1 MRARPEK
8 ARRCQGRSCGLGLL
22 EKYRGPGTFR
32 YYSIHCKKR
41 IEPLRV
47 THLEDEH
54 LISLSSQEASAL
66 VDACA
71 MVMVAAESV
80 PEVALPAHVT
90 TVLAGIFEQL
100 SSTAK
105 AAQSHQLNQS
115 QQSRQSN

>member
-1 MRARPEK
+1 M
-8 ARRCQGRSCGLGLL
+8 
-22 EKYRGPGTFR
+22 
-32 YYSIHCKKR
+32 
-41 IEPLRV
+41 RV
-47 THLEDEH
+47 THLDGEH

-71 MVMVAAESV
+71 MVLIAAESV

-90 TVLAGIFEQL
+90 TVLASVFEQL
-100 SSTAK
+100 SDTAK

>member
-1 MRARPEK
+1 M
-8 ARRCQGRSCGLGLL
+8 
-22 EKYRGPGTFR
+22 
-32 YYSIHCKKR
+32 
-41 IEPLRV
+41 RV

-80 PEVALPAHVT
+80 PEVALPSHVT

-115 QQSRQSN
+115 SPSRQSNQPT

>member
-1 MRARPEK
+1 M
-8 ARRCQGRSCGLGLL
+8 
-22 EKYRGPGTFR
+22 
-32 YYSIHCKKR
+32 
-41 IEPLRV
+41 RV

-105 AAQSHQLNQS
+105 AAQSHQWNQS
-115 QQSRQSN
+115 QPSRQSNQSA

>member
-1 MRARPEK
+1 M
-8 ARRCQGRSCGLGLL
+8 
-22 EKYRGPGTFR
+22 
-32 YYSIHCKKR
+32 
-41 IEPLRV
+41 RV

-80 PEVALPAHVT
+80 PEVALPDHVT
-90 TVLAGIFEQL
+90 TVLASVFEQL
-100 SSTAK
+100 SDTAK